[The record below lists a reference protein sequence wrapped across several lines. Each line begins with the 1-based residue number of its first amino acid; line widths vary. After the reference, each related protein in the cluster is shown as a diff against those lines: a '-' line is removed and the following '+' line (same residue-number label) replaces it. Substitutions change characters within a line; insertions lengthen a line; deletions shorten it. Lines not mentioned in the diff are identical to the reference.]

1 MLDKIPPVFVI
12 VDEIKKAD
20 STLQE
25 YLIKSL
31 REIMISPSFKG
42 SIPGHFAQ
50 LLSIANELFQ
60 KYCT

>member
-42 SIPGHFAQ
+42 SIPEHLVQ
-50 LLSIANELFQ
+50 SWSIANELFQ